1 MKELLIKHEVDG
13 RVINRF
19 RVRPSKKG
27 VFTIGSSKNANIRIL
42 GDNIDPIHAGFEIR
56 NGKWFIMDLGSDTGT
71 WVENNPVVEDQISD
85 STDVKVGSHCLSVEP
100 VEVIKHRVFRLEK
113 KIDIDGDDV
122 AVYQQVAVF
131 YQNQLLESYLE
142 PPKKSLKVPYGNKV
156 VDIQPPVSADW
167 VENKMGDYLV
177 KNRLVRSS
185 KFKNKDRSIWSLFPK
200 DLAKPFGSA
209 FGATFIFFLAIYI
222 IPKALNSDPGEIQDN
237 QYTKLIF
244 DQKAIEK
251 QKKKVQKITKKL
263 EKKKPLKRV
272 AVKKPRR
279 TKSGATIK
287 NTKKQL
293 SKLAPSRSN
302 KKINAKVSK
311 VVSSIKASGL
321 SSLVSKV
328 SQRAAKNALVVKSK
342 GFKASEDKGGRGF
355 ASINDVK
362 KGAKLGA
369 ASKLGSF
376 RVSGVSTK
384 GVAGGSAVSSRLGG
398 LSGTGI
404 GSASV
409 GSIDEETEVEGGLT
423 ADQIARVVKKNL
435 GAVRY
440 CYERQL
446 AANPNLY
453 GKIKVQFVI
462 APTGKVTT
470 QSIKSSTMKSA
481 LVEGCILRKIKRWAF
496 PMPKGGTEVAVS
508 YPFYFKSTK

>member
-1 MKELLIKHEVDG
+1 MKELLIKHEIDG

-19 RVRPSKKG
+19 RVKPVKKSI
-27 VFTIGSSKNANIRIL
+27 FTIGSSKNANIRIL
-42 GDNIDPIHAGFEIR
+42 GDDIDPIHAGFELR
-56 NGKWFIMDLGSDTGT
+56 NGKWHIIDLGSNTGT
-71 WVENNPVVEDQISD
+71 WVNNKTVVENQIQVL
-85 STDVKVGSHCLSVEP
+85 TDVKVGSHCLSVEP
-100 VEVIKHRVFRLEK
+100 VEVIKHRIFQEEK
-113 KIDIDGDDV
+113 KIDMSGAEV
-122 AVYQQVAVF
+122 SVYQQVAVF
-131 YQNQLLESYLE
+131 FHNELLESYLE
-142 PPKKSLKVPYGNKV
+142 PPKKNLKVPFGNKV
-156 VDIQPPVSADW
+156 IEIKPPVSADW

-177 KNRLVRSS
+177 KNRLVRSP
-185 KFKNKDRSIWSLFPK
+185 KFKNEDRTIWSLFPK
-200 DLAKPFGSA
+200 DLARPFSYA
-209 FGATFIFFLAIYI
+209 FGATFVFFLAMYI

-251 QKKKVQKITKKL
+251 QKKKVQKITKKI
-263 EKKKPLKRV
+263 EKQKPLKRV
-272 AVKKPRR
+272 AVKKPKRS
-279 TKSGATIK
+279 KAGATIK

-293 SKLAPSRSN
+293 AKLAPSRSN
-302 KKINAKVSK
+302 TKVNAKVSK
-311 VVSSIKASGL
+311 VVSRMQASGL

-342 GFKASEDKGGRGF
+342 GFKAEDDRGGRAF

-362 KGAKLGA
+362 KGAKLGSA
-369 ASKLGSF
+369 AKLGSF
-376 RVSGVSTK
+376 RVAGVSTN

-409 GSIDEETEVEGGLT
+409 GSIEEETEVEGGLT
-423 ADQIARVVKKNL
+423 ADQIARVVKQNL

-496 PMPKGGTEVAVS
+496 PLPKGGTEVAVS

>member
-19 RVRPSKKG
+19 RVRPVKKG
-27 VFTIGSSKNANIRIL
+27 VFTIGSSKNADIRIPSQ
-42 GDNIDPIHAGFEIR
+42 GIDPIHAGFEMR
-56 NGKWFIMDLGSDTGT
+56 NGSWNIIDLGSDTGT
-71 WVENNPVVEDQISD
+71 WIDNTPVVENQIHSA
-85 STDVKVGSHCLSVEP
+85 TDIKVGEHCLSVEP
-100 VEVIKHRVFRLEK
+100 VEVIKHKIFQEEK
-113 KIDIDGDDV
+113 KIDMNGSEV
-122 AVYQQVAVF
+122 AVYQQIAVF
-131 YQNQLLESYLE
+131 YQNELLESYLE
-142 PPKKSLKVPYGNKV
+142 APKKSIKVPYGRKII
-156 VDIQPPVSADW
+156 DIQPPVNTNW
-167 VENKMGDYLV
+167 VENKMGDYVV
-177 KNRLVRSS
+177 KNRLVRSP
-185 KFKNKDRSIWSLFPK
+185 KFKNKEKSIWSLFPK
-200 DLAKPFGSA
+200 DLARPFGSA
-209 FGATFIFFLAIYI
+209 IGATFIFFLAIYI
-222 IPKALNSDPGEIQDN
+222 IPKALNSDPGEIKDN

-263 EKKKPLKRV
+263 EKKTPTKKL
-272 AVKKPRR
+272 AVKKPKRS
-279 TKSGATIK
+279 KAGATIK

-293 SKLAPSRSN
+293 AKLAPSRSN
-302 KKINAKVSK
+302 KKVNAKVSK

-342 GFKASEDKGGRGF
+342 GFKASEDRGGRGF

-376 RVSGVSTK
+376 RVAGVSTK

-409 GSIDEETEVEGGLT
+409 GSIEEETEVEGGLT

-462 APTGKVTT
+462 APTGKVTA
-470 QSIKSSTMKSA
+470 QNIKSSTMKSA

-496 PMPKGGTEVAVS
+496 PLPKGGTEVAVS

>member
-1 MKELLIKHEVDG
+1 MKELLIKHELNG

-19 RVRPSKKG
+19 RVRPVKKG

-42 GDNIDPIHAGFEIR
+42 GQSIDPIHAGFELR
-56 NGKWFIMDLGSDTGT
+56 DGQWSLLDLGSETGT
-71 WVENNPVVEDQISD
+71 WVDNDPIIENRVNKNLSIRIGEHS
-85 STDVKVGSHCLSVEP
+85 LSVEP
-100 VEVIKHRVFRLEK
+100 VEVIKHKIFKEQK
-113 KIDIDGDDV
+113 KIDLNGDEV

-131 YQNQLLESYLE
+131 FQNELLESYLE
-142 PPKKSLKVPYGNKV
+142 APKKDLKIPYGKGV
-156 VDIQPPVSADW
+156 LDIKAPVSADW
-167 VENKMGDYLV
+167 VESKKGDYVV
-177 KNRLVRSS
+177 KNRLVRSP
-185 KFKNKDRSIWSLFPK
+185 KFKNEDRTIWSLFPK
-200 DLAKPFGSA
+200 DLARPFASA
-209 FGATFIFFLAIYI
+209 FGATFVFFLALYI
-222 IPKALNSDPGEIQDN
+222 IPKALNSDPGEIKDN

-244 DQKAIEK
+244 DQKTIEK
-251 QKKKVQKITKKL
+251 QKKKAQKITKKL
-263 EKKKPLKRV
+263 EKKKKPINV
-272 AVKKPRR
+272 AKKQNR
-279 TKSGATIK
+279 TKGSKQIRNK
-287 NTKKQL
+287 KKQL
-293 SKLAPSRSN
+293 AKLAPSRSN
-302 KKINAKVSK
+302 QKVNAKVSK

-342 GFKASEDKGGRGF
+342 GFKASEDRGGRGF

-369 ASKLGSF
+369 AAKLGSF
-376 RVSGVSTK
+376 RVAGVSTK

-398 LSGTGI
+398 LSGSGI

-409 GSIDEETEVEGGLT
+409 GSLEEETEVEGGLT

-462 APTGKVTT
+462 APTGKVST
-470 QSIKSSTMKSA
+470 QSIKSTTMNSA

-496 PMPKGGTEVAVS
+496 PLPKGGTEVAVS

>member
-1 MKELLIKHEVDG
+1 MKELLIKHEIDG

-19 RVRPSKKG
+19 RVKPVKKG
-27 VFTIGSSKNANIRIL
+27 MFTIGSSKNANIRIL
-42 GDNIDPIHAGFEIR
+42 GENINPIHAGFELRDGRWLVI
-56 NGKWFIMDLGSDTGT
+56 DLGSDTGT
-71 WVENNPVVEDQISD
+71 WVDNNTVIESLINNEI
-85 STDVKVGSHCLSVEP
+85 DVKIGDHCLSVEP
-100 VEVIKHRVFRLEK
+100 VEVIKHKIFQEEK
-113 KIDIDGDDV
+113 KIDMPGEEV

-131 YQNQLLESYLE
+131 FQNELLESYLE
-142 PPKKSLKVPYGNKV
+142 PPQKSLKVPYGKDV
-156 VDIQPPVSADW
+156 LEIKPPVSADW

-177 KNRLVRSS
+177 KNRLVRSP
-185 KFKNKDRSIWSLFPK
+185 KFKNEEKTIWSLFPR
-200 DLAKPFGSA
+200 DLARPFGYA
-209 FGATFIFFLAIYI
+209 FAATFVFFLAMYI
-222 IPKALNSDPGEIQDN
+222 IPKALNSDPGEIEDN
-237 QYTKLIF
+237 KYTKLIF

-272 AVKKPRR
+272 AVKKPKR
-279 TKSGATIK
+279 TKAGATIK

-302 KKINAKVSK
+302 RKINAKVSK

-328 SQRAAKNALVVKSK
+328 SQRASKNALVVKSK
-342 GFKASEDKGGRGF
+342 GFKASEDRGGRGF

-362 KGAKLGA
+362 KGAKLGSA
-369 ASKLGSF
+369 AKLGSF
-376 RVSGVSTK
+376 RVAGVSTK
-384 GVAGGSAVSSRLGG
+384 GVAGGSSVSSRLGG

-404 GSASV
+404 GTASV
-409 GSIDEETEVEGGLT
+409 GSIEEETEVEGGLT

-462 APTGKVTT
+462 APTGKVTS
-470 QSIKSSTMKSA
+470 QNIKSSTMKSA

-496 PMPKGGTEVAVS
+496 PLPKGGTEVAVS

>member
-1 MKELLIKHEVDG
+1 MKELLIKHELNG

-19 RVRPSKKG
+19 RVRPVKTG

-42 GDNIDPIHAGFEIR
+42 GQSIDPIHAGFEMR
-56 NGKWFIMDLGSDTGT
+56 DGKWSVLDLGSETGT
-71 WVENNPVVEDQISD
+71 WVDNAPIVENEVD
-85 STDVKVGSHCLSVEP
+85 SNVNIRIGEHSLSVEP
-100 VEVIKHRVFRLEK
+100 VEVIKH
-113 KIDIDGDDV
+113 KIFKEQKSIDMNGAEV
-122 AVYQQVAVF
+122 SVYQQVAVF
-131 YQNQLLESYLE
+131 FHGELLESYLE
-142 PPKKSLKVPYGNKV
+142 EPKKDLQIPYGKETLT
-156 VDIQPPVSADW
+156 IKAPVSADW
-167 VENKMGDYLV
+167 VENKQGEYIV
-177 KNRLVRSS
+177 KNRLVRSP
-185 KFKNKDRSIWSLFPK
+185 KFKNEDRTIWSLFPK
-200 DLAKPFGSA
+200 DLARPFASA
-209 FGATFIFFLAIYI
+209 FGATFTFFLALYI

-244 DQKAIEK
+244 DQKTIEK
-251 QKKKVQKITKKL
+251 QKKKALKITKKL
-263 EKKKPLKRV
+263 EKKKKKTTKIAKKRT
-272 AVKKPRR
+272 R
-279 TKSGATIK
+279 TKAAPQIK

-293 SKLAPSRSN
+293 AKLAPSRSN

-342 GFKASEDKGGRGF
+342 GFKAADDRGGRAF

-369 ASKLGSF
+369 AQKLGSF

-409 GSIDEETEVEGGLT
+409 GAIDEETEVEGGLT
-423 ADQIARVVKKNL
+423 ADQIARVVKKKL

-462 APTGKVTT
+462 APTGKVST
-470 QSIKSSTMKSA
+470 QSIKSTTMKSA

-496 PMPKGGTEVAVS
+496 PLPKGGTEVAVS